1 MNDANLS
8 PFVKGYDP
16 RRKIPQGPR
25 SATLAAQRLLR
36 ESIYQ
41 KVQDLL
47 ELSNAVAKDAPPCP
61 LCQRGMPRSD
71 SFRLS
76 AILAILDRA
85 GLGPTA
91 KLEVT
96 QSPNDGWVN
105 FLTLEEAET
114 IHRIREQARQR
125 ATIREEAID
134 VTPQEASG

>member
-1 MNDANLS
+1 VH
-8 PFVKGYDP
+8 FVKGHDP
-16 RRKIPQGPR
+16 RRVIPRGPR
-25 SATLAAQRLLR
+25 SATLAAQRLLQ
-36 ESIYQ
+36 ENIYQ

-71 SFRLS
+71 SFRLN
-76 AILAILDRA
+76 AIIAILDRA

-91 KLEVT
+91 KLEVS
-96 QSPNDGWVN
+96 QAPNDGWVN

-114 IHRIREQARQR
+114 IHQIREQARQR
-125 ATIREEAID
+125 AALKEAAID